1 MFVQTVAVAI
11 PLYATLTF
19 SQVGF
24 LKGLERTVMLEYRM
38 YVIDNSGKIIERI
51 DLECPNDAEAVSD
64 GKTYLQKNNVEI
76 WCGQRVVSV
85 LHPLT

>member
-1 MFVQTVAVAI
+1 MFLQTVAVAI

-19 SQVGF
+19 SQVDF

-38 YVIDNSGKIIERI
+38 YVIDNYGKIIERI

>member
-1 MFVQTVAVAI
+1 
-11 PLYATLTF
+11 
-19 SQVGF
+19 
-24 LKGLERTVMLEYRM
+24 M

>member
-1 MFVQTVAVAI
+1 
-11 PLYATLTF
+11 
-19 SQVGF
+19 
-24 LKGLERTVMLEYRM
+24 M

-51 DLECPNDAEAVSD
+51 DLECSNDAEAVSD

-85 LHPLT
+85 LHPLTD